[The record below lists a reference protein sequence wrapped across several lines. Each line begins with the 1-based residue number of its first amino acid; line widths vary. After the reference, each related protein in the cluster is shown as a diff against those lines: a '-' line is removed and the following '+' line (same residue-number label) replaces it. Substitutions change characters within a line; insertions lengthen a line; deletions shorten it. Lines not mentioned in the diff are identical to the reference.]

1 MKYEQFILFH
11 VHLRRGLDINRRL
24 RFVYDRRDVKHFTAL
39 SRVYEP
45 ALPDFM
51 NGISISYK
59 QFYKQ
64 FINNSKQI
72 GSRLVWIY
80 PGFVWIYLVH
90 QV

>member
-51 NGISISYK
+51 NGISISGHARDSALADMMQATLMLMY
-59 QFYKQ
+59 
-64 FINNSKQI
+64 NERAC
-72 GSRLVWIY
+72 G
-80 PGFVWIYLVH
+80 H
-90 QV
+90 AE

>member
-1 MKYEQFILFH
+1 MKYEQFTLFH

-51 NGISISYK
+51 NGISISW
-59 QFYKQ
+59 
-64 FINNSKQI
+64 I
-72 GSRLVWIY
+72 GDGVGAGPAS
-80 PGFVWIYLVH
+80 GGG
-90 QV
+90 QQ

>member
-51 NGISISYK
+51 NGISISGHARDSALADMMQATLTLMY
-59 QFYKQ
+59 
-64 FINNSKQI
+64 NERAC
-72 GSRLVWIY
+72 G
-80 PGFVWIYLVH
+80 H
-90 QV
+90 AE